1 MTAHMPEVDSRQ
13 YIFAYLIRSLE
24 DVPADFPIPAGDGGF
39 RLGLFLPRDE
49 PDWFGRSSYPTRIVL
64 LSGGAIVVLP
74 HPKTR
79 EPVIRIPLQRLLFVE
94 AGHILLTGWLRLVEE
109 STDHKFPYN
118 TRSVR
123 PVEEFLR
130 ILREEYLPGTLDMSP
145 RGPLG
150 FGEPLDLKFRNAEYF
165 ELDAGER
172 VLFRFFSPA
181 TKKIRKHW
189 IFRWE
194 SWVPGDLVALT
205 NRRVLWVTD
214 RVQERYAAYGTV
226 TRSAPVRGL
235 SQLTCQRTAE
245 DCALLVTFSSEASW
259 RIPLPLERQAETHRF
274 AGEVASFC
282 PWN

>member
-1 MTAHMPEVDSRQ
+1 MPEVDSRQ
-13 YIFAYLIRSLE
+13 YIFAYLIRSLD

-49 PDWFGRSSYPTRIVL
+49 PDWSGRSSYPTRIVL
-64 LSGGAIVVLP
+64 LSGRAIVILP

-79 EPVIRIPLQRLLFVE
+79 ERVIRIPLPELLFVE
-94 AGHILLTGWLRLVEE
+94 AAHILLAGWLRFVEKGSE
-109 STDHKFPYN
+109 HKLPYN
-118 TRSVR
+118 TRSGR

-130 ILREEYLPGTLDMSP
+130 VLREEYLPGILDLSP
-145 RGPLG
+145 GGAFG

-194 SWVPGDLVALT
+194 SWVPGDLVVLT
-205 NRRVLWVTD
+205 NRRVVWITD
-214 RVQERYAAYGTV
+214 RVRARYSAYGTV
-226 TRSAPVRGL
+226 TRSAPVRAL
-235 SQLTCQRTAE
+235 AHLTCQPTAE
-245 DCALLVTFSSEASW
+245 DCALSVKFSSEASW
-259 RIPLPLERQAETHRF
+259 SIPLALGMQAEAHRF
-274 AGEVASFC
+274 AEECGSVVR
-282 PWN
+282 